1 MRKFMS
7 SAIGAAIFVAACGGS
22 APVFDGRVAPETVV
36 AAVEKDLGITCVDE
50 GGDATIRCDRDDPQ
64 SMMIQVTIQI
74 YEEEGVR
81 EMSLISID
89 HSSIE
94 RQSTV
99 NLLKRFGFSE
109 SDFDSVT
116 KEGQRLTVGDFTMD
130 AQNRQ
135 EIVIYAN

>member
-1 MRKFMS
+1 MRKFMG

-22 APVFDGRVAPETVV
+22 ATVFEGRVAPEPVV
-36 AAVEKDLGITCVDE
+36 AAVEQDLGITCVDE
-50 GGDATIRCDRDDPQ
+50 GGDATIRCDKDDPG
-64 SMMIQVTIQI
+64 SMVIQASIQV

-81 EMSLISID
+81 EMSLLAID

-94 RQSTV
+94 RQSTLK
-99 NLLKRFGFSE
+99 LLKRFGFSE
-109 SDFDSVT
+109 ADFDSVT

-135 EIVIYAN
+135 EIVIYSN